1 MFSKVSIQNFG
12 PFTDLTWDS
21 RDRINLLIGAND
33 TGKTYLLKIL
43 YCLAKSLEEYTKRQ
57 QSDQMPWKEIL
68 ADKLFWTFQVGNKGL
83 GELVNKGASRLRVEA
98 DLLDQSYYFAFGK
111 DTTRKILDCS

>member
-43 YCLAKSLEEYTKRQ
+43 YCLVKSLEEYTKRQ
-57 QSDQMPWKEIL
+57 QSDQLDSQKFYLDP
-68 ADKLFWTFQVGNKGL
+68 GL
-83 GELVNKGASRLRVEA
+83 
-98 DLLDQSYYFAFGK
+98 DLGRQG
-111 DTTRKILDCS
+111 